1 MRILALSDL
10 HSEGTVLEGLKNLLD
25 KERFDL
31 VIIAG
36 DITQRGPLSYA
47 EDLLDVLRGEK
58 VLAIHGN
65 MDTQQVIDL
74 LERNGFFFHLSK
86 AEVGEWNFV
95 GFGGSSPTPFG
106 TPIEYDEKQIY
117 DELSRFRMNSKTI
130 LVTHSPPYNSGIDK
144 TSAGVIAGSKSIR
157 RIIEEKKP
165 FMDICGHIHEGGGEA
180 VIGNTKVIKVPPA
193 MEGKAVEIELG
204 NNVATRIIQLA
215 TSY

>member
-47 EDLLDVLRGEK
+47 EGLLDVLRGEK

-86 AEVGEWNFV
+86 VEVGEWNFV

-106 TPIEYDEKQIY
+106 TLIEYDERQIY

-130 LVTHSPPYNSGIDK
+130 LVTHSPPYDSGVDK

-165 FMDICGHIHEGGGEA
+165 FMDICGHIHEASGE
-180 VIGNTKVIKVPPA
+180 VMIGNTKVVKVPPA

-204 NNVATRIIQLA
+204 NTVATRIIKLA